1 MRAIFPLIHYGGSFF
16 FPPSFHFSPHGAGR
30 DLSRCLMSSQ
40 AASASFCLSAAAGSV
55 GCKRGT
61 VDRGCAVSK
70 GVPCLCELNKPS
82 VTRRLPDL
90 LCGRGLLAY
99 GIEEMAPGKLC
110 LSACLSSKGEPA
122 VPLFFFFF
130 NSCNSTDTFKC
141 QIASCSSPIYIYTP
155 LRTSHPPCVM
165 SKRPLQTFFSAAS
178 PIS

>member
-30 DLSRCLMSSQ
+30 DLSRGLMSSQ
-40 AASASFCLSAAAGSV
+40 AAYASFCLSAAAGSV

-122 VPLFFFFF
+122 VPLFFFFLIPATALTRS
-130 NSCNSTDTFKC
+130 NAKSLPAPA
-141 QIASCSSPIYIYTP
+141 QYIYTHRFGP
-155 LRTSHPPCVM
+155 LIHR
-165 SKRPLQTFFSAAS
+165 AS
-178 PIS
+178 